1 MDYDRKSQKSQKSHV
16 KMQMEKMVNMDKM
29 DSANFTKEEKMTE
42 RGGTYDRP
50 WRVRGRYGNGLGLV
64 RFTYGNCTRMDR

>member
-1 MDYDRKSQKSQKSHV
+1 
-16 KMQMEKMVNMDKM
+16 
-29 DSANFTKEEKMTE
+29 MTE

-64 RFTYGNCTRMDR
+64 RFTYGNGSGMDRDSSENGPVKVRKVQGKFS